1 MKSLFGLLSMIIGT
15 NTAAA
20 QTTTATSQ
28 SVDRSQVVVI
38 DVRTPQEYGQGNV
51 ENSLNIDFMNASF
64 KSQISKLDRNKLYGL
79 YCRSGN
85 RSGQALKLMK
95 QMGFTQVE
103 NLGSLEE
110 ARRALTS
117 GWPR

>member
-1 MKSLFGLLSMIIGT
+1 MKYFLGLLSLIIGT
-15 NTAAA
+15 NTGAASA
-20 QTTTATSQ
+20 SPTTT
-28 SVDRSQVVVI
+28 VDRSNVVII
-38 DVRTPQEYGQGNV
+38 DVRTPQEYNQGHV
-51 ENSLNIDFMNASF
+51 DKSLNIDFLNADF
-64 KSQISKLDRNKLYGL
+64 KTQIAKLDKNKLYGL

-85 RSGQALKLMK
+85 RSGQALKVMK

-103 NLGSLEE
+103 NLGSLEQ

>member
-1 MKSLFGLLSMIIGT
+1 MKSLLGLISLILGT
-15 NTAAA
+15 NSGAAPTTAAP
-20 QTTTATSQ
+20 S
-28 SVDRSQVVVI
+28 SDVNRSNVVII
-38 DVRTPQEYGQGNV
+38 DVRTPQEFGQGHVNK
-51 ENSLNIDFMNASF
+51 SLNIDFLNDSF
-64 KSQISKLDRNKLYGL
+64 KNQISKLDRNKLYGL